1 MRREIETE
9 PEIDT
14 LGHQWDKEDGAL
26 TTAIAEPSL
35 VIRSIEDLKPMSAFG
50 GSEVVMVVDGML
62 AEGRIALVTGEPGDG
77 KTTLVSD
84 IIYRVSRGALF
95 AGRPTSQR
103 PVLVLDKE
111 NPRTSLLAMYERLG
125 ISEHEEYRVWG
136 DWQPDE
142 PPAPDSPVILDWI
155 SRCHRKPLIL
165 VDSLIAFGGGDENN
179 AAETRASM
187 NQLRRLASMGATI
200 IGIAHVG
207 KSKTSK
213 EYRGSSDFKAAVDLG
228 VCVTNHSKTPGRLD
242 RLAVTA
248 FKDRLG
254 IFTEATFR
262 FSLGGFT
269 EESGAIRTNVDRL
282 IALLVQNPGVQK
294 CTFLDL
300 AKTEG
305 LGRNRADSFLESFT
319 GSEGGIRIEPG
330 PKNSK
335 LYSWVPKERK

>member
-1 MRREIETE
+1 MVASIHRHAPWKRGDSDSRSGSTWPATRGKNCSRATSERRAPQCPGVRGREGRWRVVRTRSRRAGTDGTCRRSGGDKMRREIETE

-179 AAETRASM
+179 AAET
-187 NQLRRLASMGATI
+187 
-200 IGIAHVG
+200 
-207 KSKTSK
+207 
-213 EYRGSSDFKAAVDLG
+213 
-228 VCVTNHSKTPGRLD
+228 
-242 RLAVTA
+242 
-248 FKDRLG
+248 
-254 IFTEATFR
+254 
-262 FSLGGFT
+262 
-269 EESGAIRTNVDRL
+269 
-282 IALLVQNPGVQK
+282 
-294 CTFLDL
+294 
-300 AKTEG
+300 
-305 LGRNRADSFLESFT
+305 
-319 GSEGGIRIEPG
+319 
-330 PKNSK
+330 
-335 LYSWVPKERK
+335 